1 MDTGSEGYNLVMIL
15 VVTRSLDSWKALIWV
30 LRINC
35 KSLGGG
41 GGKNSTN
48 FQRGMVYGMTLN
60 FHMNNIIGLIWPQCM
75 EIMGRQIWG
84 QYKQELSDG
93 RSFAKV
99 G

>member
-1 MDTGSEGYNLVMIL
+1 MPGVQIGDDTGGDRVIGFLEGFDLGFKDKLQVF
-15 VVTRSLDSWKALIWV
+15 RWRWGKDST
-30 LRINC
+30 
-35 KSLGGG
+35 S
-41 GGKNSTN
+41 
-48 FQRGMVYGMTLN
+48 FQRGMVYGILN
-60 FHMNNIIGLIWPQCM
+60 FHVNNIIELIWSQCM